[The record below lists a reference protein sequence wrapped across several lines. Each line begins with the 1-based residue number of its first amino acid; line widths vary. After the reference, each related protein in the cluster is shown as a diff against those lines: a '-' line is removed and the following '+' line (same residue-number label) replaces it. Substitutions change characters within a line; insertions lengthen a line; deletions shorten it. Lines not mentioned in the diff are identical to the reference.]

1 VKRLKE
7 CDDRKLDELL
17 TRPDPL
23 LLHFGTDWC
32 TPCKRL
38 ERVLLGVHE
47 SLPARLAKINVE
59 DHPDIAIAFS
69 VTKNPTLCLF
79 EGGDLIARHEG
90 YLPSEGVLAFVRG
103 HVSSSSLNEDV

>member
-7 CDDRKLDELL
+7 CDPRSLEQLL
-17 TRPDPL
+17 AVPDPL

-38 ERVLLGVHE
+38 ERVLLSIHE
-47 SLPARLAKINVE
+47 SLPARLAKVNVE
-59 DHPDIAIAFS
+59 DHPKIAEDLS

-79 EGGDLIARHEG
+79 DEGKLKARHEG
-90 YLPSEGVLAFVRG
+90 YLSPEEVLTFVL
-103 HVSSSSLNEDV
+103 SNTD